1 MFQSRCKKIIEAM
14 KEQQKYELEKFR
26 NYMNG
31 KKRKGSLKK
40 NLGLAW
46 WCSG

>member
-31 KKRKGSLKK
+31 KREKVV
-40 NLGLAW
+40 
-46 WCSG
+46 